1 MKAELDAHGI
11 KYSSVTQSGGALALV
26 VPEMNMADPEQ
37 AHIGYIYS
45 PAGAYQWLQAFSL
58 YARGEKKEP

>member
-11 KYSSVTQSGGALALV
+11 KYSSVMQSGGALGLV
-26 VPEMNMADPEQ
+26 VPEMSFADPEQ

-45 PAGAYQWLQAFSL
+45 AAGAYQWLQAFGL
-58 YARGEKKEP
+58 YARGTKKEP